1 QPDGVPAPD
10 GAAQCAAR
18 RRHHGRA
25 LRLHPRRAIQ
35 VAAAAQR
42 AAARPAG
49 AHAAAAAACAGRAAG
64 LVHAVSRA
72 ASQLIPYAFVKT
84 HGVVV
89 TALSAERAEV
99 AVRSGARA
107 GGLAELRRLLGVPLR
122 ARRVEPEEFGEL
134 IAAAY
139 NGAGVAGD
147 LLLQD
152 ADLSRLLQEIP
163 QVADLL
169 DSHDAAPVIRLINA
183 LLTQALRDGASDI
196 HFEAFE
202 TRSVVRL
209 RIDGTLRDLLD
220 PARALHGAIVSR
232 LKIMAQ
238 LDIAEK
244 RLPQDGR
251 IALRVAGKPVDVRV
265 STIPTGHGERVV
277 LRLLDKQA
285 GRLDL
290 GQLGMDEATLA
301 HVDR

>member
-1 QPDGVPAPD
+1 M
-10 GAAQCAAR
+10 
-18 RRHHGRA
+18 
-25 LRLHPRRAIQ
+25 
-35 VAAAAQR
+35 
-42 AAARPAG
+42 
-49 AHAAAAAACAGRAAG
+49 
-64 LVHAVSRA
+64 
-72 ASQLIPYAFVKT
+72 IPFAFAKA

-89 TALSAERAEV
+89 TSLNAELAEV
-99 AVRSGARA
+99 AVRPDARA
-107 GGLAELRRLLGVPLR
+107 AALSELRRALGVPLR
-122 ARRVEPEEFGEL
+122 ARRVAADEFDQL

-139 NGAGVAGD
+139 NGGGVAD
-147 LLLQD
+147 ELLQD
-152 ADLSRLLQEIP
+152 VDLSRLLQEIP
-163 QVADLL
+163 RIADLL
-169 DSHDAAPVIRLINA
+169 DSKDDAPVIRLINA
-183 LLTQALRDGASDI
+183 LITQALRDGASDI

-209 RIDGTLRDLLD
+209 RIDGTLRDLVE

-301 HVDR
+301 QIDRADQGAARHRAGHRPDRLGQDHHALRRALAPGHQARSTS